1 MHCVLGLYPLRGPWR
16 MLPTF
21 RQVTKYMY
29 SGPHTHVY
37 GASLVAQL
45 VKNPPAM
52 QEAWVWSLGWE
63 DLLEKGKAIPTS
75 VFWPGESHGL
85 YSLWGHKESGTTEGL
100 APSPSFVCLFR
111 YSFSHLHLCL
121 RLESGTS
128 LPPLPTLQASFS
140 VATFNH
146 ML

>member
-1 MHCVLGLYPLRGPWR
+1 MYPPHPTTTHTKPQLFLFLYSPSPFSQLGAALRSPVGEESACNAGGLGLIPGLGRSPGEGKGY
-16 MLPTF
+16 
-21 RQVTKYMY
+21 
-29 SGPHTHVY
+29 THFSIL
-37 GASLVAQL
+37 A
-45 VKNPPAM
+45 
-52 QEAWVWSLGWE
+52 
-63 DLLEKGKAIPTS
+63 
-75 VFWPGESHGL
+75 GESHGL